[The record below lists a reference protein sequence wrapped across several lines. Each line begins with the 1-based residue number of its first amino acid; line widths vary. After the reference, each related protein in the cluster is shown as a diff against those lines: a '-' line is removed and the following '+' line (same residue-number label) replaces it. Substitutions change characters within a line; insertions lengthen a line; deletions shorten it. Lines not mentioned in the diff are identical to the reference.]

1 MRVLLHHKRSKIN
14 DRSLEIYVHWRPR
27 LDYNHKVSMSRR
39 KIGSGER
46 QFNNV
51 DYTQLTETDN
61 GFIDSQF
68 VNPPVKIPWK
78 AITLAALLFV
88 GGTVMLIMG
97 SLIIS
102 GHIDSK
108 YSDRMWPV
116 IILGALMF
124 IPGAYH
130 MRVAILAYQKVPG
143 YSFDDIPEF
152 D

>member
-1 MRVLLHHKRSKIN
+1 MWTSWFRA
-14 DRSLEIYVHWRPR
+14 
-27 LDYNHKVSMSRR
+27 DYIHKVSMSRR
-39 KIGSGER
+39 KLGSDT

-61 GFIDSQF
+61 GFVDSQF

-97 SLIIS
+97 SLIVS
-102 GHIDSK
+102 GRIDSK

-116 IILGALMF
+116 IILGILMF

-143 YSFDDIPEF
+143 YSFDDIPEL

>member
-1 MRVLLHHKRSKIN
+1 MSKRKLVN
-14 DRSLEIYVHWRPR
+14 
-27 LDYNHKVSMSRR
+27 N
-39 KIGSGER
+39 GER
-46 QFNNV
+46 IFENV
-51 DYTQLTETDN
+51 DYTQLTETDH
-61 GFIDSQF
+61 GYVDSQF
-68 VNPPVKIPWK
+68 VGPPVKIPWK
-78 AITLAALLFV
+78 AIGLASLLFI
-88 GGTVMLIMG
+88 GGTVMLIIG

-108 YSDRMWPV
+108 YGDRMWPL

-130 MRVAILAYQKVPG
+130 VRVALMAYRQVPG

>member
-1 MRVLLHHKRSKIN
+1 MPSSSNSLNNIYLTHSSFYYIHKASMCRK
-14 DRSLEIYVHWRPR
+14 
-27 LDYNHKVSMSRR
+27 KVQSD
-39 KIGSGER
+39 R
-46 QFNNV
+46 QFSNV

-61 GFIDSQF
+61 GFFDSQF
-68 VNPPVKIPWK
+68 VSPPVKIPWK

-88 GGTVMLIMG
+88 GGTVMLIVG
-97 SLIIS
+97 SLIVS